1 MLRFCRCILNVKAT
15 TSNIMV
21 YGECGI
27 LPPSI
32 YCNVSAMC
40 YINRLHHMP
49 NDSIVKQVYNELAKL
64 HQLGFTTW
72 VTHVS
77 KMVDSY
83 LLDIDCSP
91 AEFKSE
97 CKRTVGN
104 RFINM
109 WTEQVQNIHSNP
121 ILRTYCNMKCNFG
134 METYLD
140 AIKNY
145 KYRVAMSQLR
155 TISHTLA
162 IEYGRYTRPK
172 TKIEDR
178 KCSSCHILEDERHFL
193 IECNINQADRENL
206 FSKLTHIA
214 PNFIIWMTKK
224 NLFSSCA
231 TKTNKYLHGL
241 ENSYINLST
250 IELNTYHRYNAV
262 CIFITLPESILG
274 VYQFSCVDACI
285 PIQYKCIDT
294 NELHFYRILYFRDFT
309 SRYISY
315 RIVYFILIGAGYIHI
330 YAYICVFIYVY
341 VYIYM
346 FMCLRMHVTMYTW
359 LYVCFLCVLILC
371 MLILWFFFYLWLLGQ
386 RWPNKEVQTKNMIG
400 SPDIGG

>member
-1 MLRFCRCILNVKAT
+1 MCILNVKAT

-64 HQLGFTTW
+64 HQLGFMTW

-77 KMVDSY
+77 EMVDTY
-83 LLDIDCSP
+83 LLDINCSP

-97 CKRTVGN
+97 CKMAVGN

-109 WTEQVQNIHSNP
+109 WTEHVQNTHSNP
-121 ILRTYCNMKCNFG
+121 ILRTYCNIKCNFG
-134 METYLD
+134 METYLN

-155 TISHTLA
+155 TSSHTLA

-178 KCSSCHILEDERHFL
+178 ECSSCHILEDERHFL
-193 IECNINQADRENL
+193 IKCNINQAERENL

-214 PNFIIWMTKK
+214 PNFIHMTDEEKFIV
-224 NLFSSCA
+224 LMC
-231 TKTNKYLHGL
+231 NKDQQ
-241 ENSYINLST
+241 
-250 IELNTYHRYNAV
+250 
-262 CIFITLPESILG
+262 ILTWVG
-274 VYQFSCVDACI
+274 
-285 PIQYKCIDT
+285 K
-294 NELHFYRILYFRDFT
+294 
-309 SRYISY
+309 
-315 RIVYFILIGAGYIHI
+315 
-330 YAYICVFIYVY
+330 FIYKSFEY
-341 VYIYM
+341 RAE
-346 FMCLRMHVTMYTW
+346 CL
-359 LYVCFLCVLILC
+359 
-371 MLILWFFFYLWLLGQ
+371 
-386 RWPNKEVQTKNMIG
+386 
-400 SPDIGG
+400 S